1 MDPIKL
7 PLNIDWKSVS
17 STTTIDMNVFPPE
30 TNKIVTFG
38 KIKQKKYFI
47 QCNGNGHMN
56 YQKMSDPLEEI
67 RELAKLR
74 DDGLITSEE
83 FEQKKKEQLDRI

>member
-1 MDPIKL
+1 
-7 PLNIDWKSVS
+7 
-17 STTTIDMNVFPPE
+17 
-30 TNKIVTFG
+30 
-38 KIKQKKYFI
+38 
-47 QCNGNGHMN
+47 MN

-83 FEQKKKEQLDRI
+83 FEQKKKEQLDRL